1 MDEFTKPVSDAG
13 NELKR
18 YINLKVSHAGL
29 LLNRR
34 LSDFA
39 SQLVTMLV
47 LVGIFA
53 MILLMLSFAFVFWYG
68 TEAGTY
74 YHGFLII
81 SLLYMIFGLIIYY
94 FREPLL
100 MNPIIRKLHQKQ
112 QKMDGKMETLP
123 MPAVNNKEDIE
134 KQLEIMELQIEQSEL
149 LIQRHIQDFGTAF
162 TPSNIMNS
170 VLTYALSSSSLMM
183 SGAIL
188 LLKLLKKRKR

>member
-1 MDEFTKPVSDAG
+1 MDNFTKPISEAG

-18 YINLKVSHAGL
+18 YINLKIAYAGL
-29 LLNRR
+29 QLNRR

-47 LVGIFA
+47 LAGIFA

-68 TEAGTY
+68 SEIGTY

-100 MNPIIRKLHQKQ
+100 MDPIIRKLHQKQ
-112 QKMDGKMETLP
+112 QKMELMGDSVLLP
-123 MPAVNNKEDIE
+123 VRNKEDMD
-134 KQLEIMELQIEQSEL
+134 KQLDIMQLQLEQSEL
-149 LIQRHIQDFGTAF
+149 LIQKHVQDLGTAL
-162 TPSNIMNS
+162 TPSNILNS
-170 VLTYALSSSSLMM
+170 LFTYALSSSSLMM
-183 SGAIL
+183 NGAL
-188 LLKLLKKRKR
+188 LLLRLLKKRKP

>member
-1 MDEFTKPVSDAG
+1 MDNFTKPISEAG

-18 YINLKVSHAGL
+18 YINLKIAYAGL
-29 LLNRR
+29 QLNRR

-47 LVGIFA
+47 LAGIFA

-68 TEAGTY
+68 SEIGTY

-100 MNPIIRKLHQKQ
+100 MDPIIRKLHQKQ
-112 QKMDGKMETLP
+112 QKMEPTGDSTLLP
-123 MPAVNNKEDIE
+123 VRNKEEMD
-134 KQLEIMELQIEQSEL
+134 KQLDIMELQLEQSEL
-149 LIQRHIQDFGTAF
+149 LIQKHVQDIGTAL
-162 TPSNIMNS
+162 TPSNILNS
-170 VLTYALSSSSLMM
+170 LFTYALSSSSLMM
-183 SGAIL
+183 NGAL
-188 LLKLLKKRKR
+188 LLLRLLKKRKP